1 MPAPRAKLCE
11 DMVSL
16 LQLRSQSYWL
26 LLRKKSKAA
35 WSERSLRLVCVWLM
49 EHRTSAWCSVLSFPS
64 TQMISHSSQLMP
76 EKNPVLCISKRVV
89 GSCKTVNLE
98 IWPQLKIIS
107 SKIKWTLR
115 DKETIFIQMY
125 PGMSKG
131 GKWNSKYI
139 LLQNVFK

>member
-1 MPAPRAKLCE
+1 MPEPTAKLCE

-16 LQLRSQSYWL
+16 LQLRSRVTDFYSG
-26 LLRKKSKAA
+26 KSLKQHDLKEVSG
-35 WSERSLRLVCVWLM
+35 WWCVWLM

-107 SKIKWTLR
+107 SRIKWTLG
-115 DKETIFIQMY
+115 DKETIFVQMY
-125 PGMSKG
+125 PGISKG
-131 GKWNSKYI
+131 GKWNSNYI
-139 LLQNVFK
+139 LLQNFFP